1 MLPAILGLGQIC
13 SWGTLYYSFP
23 LIVTRMELELG
34 WSKSDLYAG
43 ATIGLLM
50 TALCSYPVGM
60 GIDRGWGKW
69 IMTGASVAAMGVFAW
84 WSVTE
89 HLMAF
94 YVICAL
100 SGMVQAAL
108 LYEPSFAV
116 LARRVGASHARAG
129 ITHIT
134 LCGGFASTVFI
145 PITGLLITLY
155 DWRTTLLILGAVNV
169 AYGLVYLLSIQPQK
183 DVGHAQ
189 DLNQRK
195 ADIDRDRQVVR
206 DNLHSGLFW
215 LVLLSL
221 MIYAGVFSAFT
232 FHMYPLLQEA
242 GLNERDVV
250 IAIAVIGPAQVL
262 GRILITVFA
271 QGASVRLI
279 GSFLVASF
287 PIVFAM
293 LIPSNPSFW
302 LVAVVFAVYGLTNGI
317 FTIVRSLMVPEMLS
331 PHAYGSLNGIIT
343 IAATIARAVTPLLA
357 AWIWTIDQS
366 YQPVMVA
373 IVVASLLLAASFW
386 LAAWRSLRTIKPQP

>member
-69 IMTGASVAAMGVFAW
+69 IMAGASAGAMGVFAW

-100 SGMVQAAL
+100 SGMVQAAV

-134 LCGGFASTVFI
+134 LWGGFASTVFI

-155 DWRTTLLILGAVNV
+155 DWRTTLLILGAVN
-169 AYGLVYLLSIQPQK
+169 ASYGLVYLLSIQPQK
-183 DVGHAQ
+183 DVTHAQ
-189 DLNQRK
+189 DSHQRK

-206 DNLHSGLFW
+206 DNLRSGLFW

-221 MIYAGVFSAFT
+221 MIYAGMFSAFT

-242 GLNERDVV
+242 GLNEQDVV

-287 PIVFAM
+287 PIVFAL
-293 LIPSNPSFW
+293 LIPTNPSFW
-302 LVAVVFAVYGLTNGI
+302 LVAVVFTVYGLTNGI

-357 AWIWTIDQS
+357 AWIWTVDQS

-373 IVVASLLLAASFW
+373 IVIASLLLAASFW
-386 LAAWRSLRTIKPQP
+386 LAAWRSLRTSQSLP